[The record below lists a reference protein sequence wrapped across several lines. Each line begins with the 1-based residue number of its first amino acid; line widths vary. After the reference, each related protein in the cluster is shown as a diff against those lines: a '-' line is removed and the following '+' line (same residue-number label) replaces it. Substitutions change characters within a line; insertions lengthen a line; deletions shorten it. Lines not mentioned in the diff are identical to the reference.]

1 MKRKPFASIIILII
15 FTVILAGCGG
25 AGTPTPVDAPDP
37 KQETAEETKTPEK
50 TPTPEVSEPKE
61 DEETKPEP
69 ETKQESSEPVNNF
82 YIHRFD
88 SYDDLLYAYKEAQD
102 RHYTNDQIEQIFGWG
117 GSLLDYGWPDNTSPY
132 DVGYV
137 YYDVDSDGTDE
148 MILTF
153 GKDIVEIYSYFTDKV
168 QRFYSAPYGY
178 EITLYPDGILKQ
190 YAPETSQFPG
200 TTWYSYDADLAGY
213 YADFEKSD
221 STGEYYTF
229 CHRDFSGPEHDELVA
244 RLREDPDAD
253 MPVWIYE
260 YEDWISE
267 ADYKKLVPKTKPIK
281 LPEGKKLADV
291 ALPDGYEPRFAA
303 NDDPKDE
310 VIPEYFRYVKSPDG
324 YANMRS
330 GPGTEYD
337 IICRVPTGEQ
347 LEVYRMNALDSK
359 GKTWVKVVYWHPTGE
374 KQADGTD
381 DPGTTE
387 TGWIAESQLDE

>member
-1 MKRKPFASIIILII
+1 MKRKLFQIIIICPISAML
-15 FTVILAGCGG
+15 LAGCGG
-25 AGTPTPVDAPDP
+25 NEAATSADDPKP
-37 KQETAEETKTPEK
+37 KQEIAEEQI
-50 TPTPEVSEPKE
+50 TPTDTPVPEAPVSEEK
-61 DEETKPEP
+61 EETALEANL
-69 ETKQESSEPVNNF
+69 QQDSSEPVDNF
-82 YIHRFD
+82 YVHRFD
-88 SYDDLLYAYKEAQD
+88 SYDDLVYSYKEAQD
-102 RHYTNDQIEQIFGWG
+102 RHYTKDQIELIFGWG
-117 GSLLDYGWPDNTSPY
+117 ESLIDYGWPDNTSSY

-148 MILTF
+148 MILTL

-168 QRFYSAPYGY
+168 QRFYSAPYGD
-178 EITLYPDGILKQ
+178 EVTLYPGGILKQ
-190 YAPETSQFPG
+190 HAPDTSDFPG

-229 CHRDFSGPEHDELVA
+229 CHHDFSGPEHDEIVA

-291 ALPDGYEPRFAA
+291 VLPANYEPRYEA
-303 NDDPKDE
+303 NE
-310 VIPEYFRYVKSPDG
+310 VKENETIPEYFIYVKSPDG
-324 YANMRS
+324 YANLRT

-337 IICRVPTGEQ
+337 VICQIPNGDSM
-347 LEVYRMNALDSK
+347 EVYRETATDTK
-359 GKTWVKVVYWHPTGE
+359 GKKWLKVAYWHPEGTS
-374 KQADGTD
+374 QLDGSN
-381 DPGTTE
+381 DPGVTE
-387 TGWIAESQLDE
+387 TGWIAESQVE